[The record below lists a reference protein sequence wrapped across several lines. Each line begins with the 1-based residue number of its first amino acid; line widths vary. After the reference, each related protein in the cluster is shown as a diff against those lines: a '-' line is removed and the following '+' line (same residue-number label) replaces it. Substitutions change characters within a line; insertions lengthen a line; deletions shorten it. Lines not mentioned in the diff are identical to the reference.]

1 VNTPAKERPIFTIR
15 LRPEP
20 GVDPIHALRH
30 ALKRLLRDFGM
41 RAISVDARLEE
52 ETTSDQ

>member
-1 VNTPAKERPIFTIR
+1 VNAPARDRPVFTIT

-20 GVDPIHALRH
+20 GVDPVRALRH

-41 RAISVDARLEE
+41 RAITIDARLEDDE
-52 ETTSDQ
+52 EQR